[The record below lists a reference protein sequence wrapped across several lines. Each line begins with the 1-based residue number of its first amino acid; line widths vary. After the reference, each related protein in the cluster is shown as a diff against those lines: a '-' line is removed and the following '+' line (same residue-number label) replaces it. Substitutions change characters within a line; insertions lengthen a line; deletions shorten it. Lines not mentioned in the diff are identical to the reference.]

1 MASPVEKTKPP
12 VLPEGTRTKL
22 LDAAGQVF
30 AESGFQAATV
40 REICAR
46 AGVNIALVN
55 YHFGDKLELYT
66 EVLRHSVGAPGNG
79 IIKQAT
85 RSAAPAEEVFR
96 ELIHAM
102 LLRVCRA
109 DRPGWHFRLMMHEFA
124 QPTPAM
130 ASVIDETMRP
140 VYDRFRELIGS
151 MLHLSPDHDQCPA
164 FDAQRHRSGGPLRA
178 CAPRDLAALA
188 RIGIESRADFA
199 DRNPHCGFFPGGTS
213 LSQAQGR
220 SKRANPD
227 KEREGTN
234 EMTEQETA
242 PKTTAAPSAARR
254 PARHPRRSP
263 FRRPPRARAERC
275 FR

>member
-1 MASPVEKTKPP
+1 
-12 VLPEGTRTKL
+12 VLPDDTRTKL

-66 EVLRHSVGAPGNG
+66 EVLRHSVGASGNG
-79 IIKQAT
+79 IINKALG
-85 RSAAPAEEVFR
+85 SAARPEAAFR

-109 DRPGWHFRLMMHEFA
+109 DRPGWHFQLMMHEFA

-140 VYDRFRELIGS
+140 VYDRFRELIGF
-151 MLHLSPDHDQCPA
+151 MLALPPDHDQV
-164 FDAQRHRSGGPLRA
+164 R
-178 CAPRDLAALA
+178 LATHSV
-188 RIGIESRADFA
+188 I
-199 DRNPHCGFFPGGTS
+199 
-213 LSQAQGR
+213 SQVVHYAH
-220 SKRANPD
+220 
-227 KEREGTN
+227 
-234 EMTEQETA
+234 
-242 PKTTAAPSAARR
+242 
-254 PARHPRRSP
+254 ARHIVSRVWPDLELNPERIEQI
-263 FRRPPRARAERC
+263 AAHIAEFSIAGIRGIAPTPVKK
-275 FR
+275 RK

>member
-1 MASPVEKTKPP
+1 MKSKPP
-12 VLPEGTRTKL
+12 VLPEDTRTKL

-66 EVLRHSVGAPGNG
+66 EVLRHSVGASGNG
-79 IIKQAT
+79 IIKKAIGST
-85 RSAAPAEEVFR
+85 APPEEAFR

-151 MLHLSPDHDQCPA
+151 MLNLPPDHDQVRLSTHSVI
-164 FDAQRHRSGGPLRA
+164 AQVVHYAHARHVVSRVWPELELN
-178 CAPRDLAALA
+178 PE
-188 RIGIESRADFA
+188 RIAQIAIA
-199 DRNPHCGFFPGGTS
+199 HCGFFAGGS
-213 LSQAQGR
+213 SPDRANSGW
-220 SKRANPD
+220 KRA
-227 KEREGTN
+227 G
-234 EMTEQETA
+234 Q
-242 PKTTAAPSAARR
+242 RR
-254 PARHPRRSP
+254 RKKGRTK
-263 FRRPPRARAERC
+263 
-275 FR
+275 

>member
-1 MASPVEKTKPP
+1 MAAPLVKSKPP
-12 VLPEGTRTKL
+12 VLPEDTRTKL

-40 REICAR
+40 REICAC

-66 EVLRHSVGAPGNG
+66 EVLRHSVGASGNG
-79 IIKQAT
+79 IIKKAIGSTAPPEQA
-85 RSAAPAEEVFR
+85 FR

-151 MLHLSPDHDQCPA
+151 MLHLTPDHDQVRLSTHSVI
-164 FDAQRHRSGGPLRA
+164 AQVVHYAHARHVVSRVWPELELN
-178 CAPRDLAALA
+178 PE
-188 RIGIESRADFA
+188 RIAQIATHIADF
-199 DRNPHCGFFPGGTS
+199 S
-213 LSQAQGR
+213 LAGLRQI
-220 SKRANPD
+220 
-227 KEREGTN
+227 
-234 EMTEQETA
+234 A
-242 PKTTAAPSAARR
+242 PT
-254 PARHPRRSP
+254 PARSAPAQLNRKK
-263 FRRPPRARAERC
+263 
-275 FR
+275 

>member
-1 MASPVEKTKPP
+1 MAGPLAKTKSPAVPP
-12 VLPEGTRTKL
+12 VLQDDTRTKL

-66 EVLRHSVGAPGNG
+66 EVLRHSVGASGNG
-79 IIKQAT
+79 IINQAISST
-85 RSAAPAEEVFR
+85 APPEEAFR

-130 ASVIDETMRP
+130 ASVINETMRP
-140 VYDRFRELIGS
+140 VYDRFRDLIGS
-151 MLHLSPDHDQCPA
+151 MLDLTPDHDQVRLSTHSVIARVWPELELNPERIAQIATHIAEFSLAGLRRIAPA
-164 FDAQRHRSGGPLRA
+164 QLKRKKGP
-178 CAPRDLAALA
+178 
-188 RIGIESRADFA
+188 
-199 DRNPHCGFFPGGTS
+199 T
-213 LSQAQGR
+213 
-220 SKRANPD
+220 K
-227 KEREGTN
+227 
-234 EMTEQETA
+234 
-242 PKTTAAPSAARR
+242 
-254 PARHPRRSP
+254 
-263 FRRPPRARAERC
+263 
-275 FR
+275 